1 MLEESKEIY
10 NRVFQLHKE
19 GYSSDKIQTIHR
31 KEGLQ
36 DTFLTEALCKLKLVI
51 YKKRKGRGVTL
62 MIAGGIILLTGF
74 IMTVF
79 LFHADHNFDIFMY
92 GFTIIGT
99 LILGYGAYE
108 VLQ

>member
-1 MLEESKEIY
+1 MQI
-10 NRVFQLHKE
+10 
-19 GYSSDKIQTIHR
+19 KISY
-31 KEGLQ
+31 LQ
-36 DTFLTEALCKLKLVI
+36 KT
-51 YKKRKGRGVTL
+51 KGQGVTL

-79 LFHADHNFDIFMY
+79 LFHANHNFDIFMY

>member
-1 MLEESKEIY
+1 MENGNEEVFNKAMKYYKEGYPVKTIHSI
-10 NRVFQLHKE
+10 LHKE
-19 GYSSDKIQTIHR
+19 GI
-31 KEGLQ
+31 EEMA
-36 DTFLTEALCKLKLVI
+36 LTEALCRIKLI
-51 YKKRKGRGVTL
+51 SYKKRKGRGVTL

-79 LFHADHNFDIFMY
+79 LFHANHNFDIFMY